1 MISPGGGRP
10 ALKERKALVRD
21 VGGCLL
27 SNFRSIMLMAA
38 SPPALLVQPPRVA
51 MLFELRDS
59 VVRDGVTLVLG
70 QSFFQTAHDLSGASK
85 REATSVKA

>member
-1 MISPGGGRP
+1 
-10 ALKERKALVRD
+10 
-21 VGGCLL
+21 
-27 SNFRSIMLMAA
+27 MLMAA

-85 REATSVKA
+85 REATSVKAYLRPDAGGIVDVRTFHGEGDLG

>member
-1 MISPGGGRP
+1 MVKCIHNALEDLSPDVFSVQDFLNRLSIWAAVWIEAVLIP
-10 ALKERKALVRD
+10 TALFKL
-21 VGGCLL
+21 GY
-27 SNFRSIMLMAA
+27 
-38 SPPALLVQPPRVA
+38 
-51 MLFELRDS
+51 S

>member
-1 MISPGGGRP
+1 M
-10 ALKERKALVRD
+10 RD

>member
-1 MISPGGGRP
+1 
-10 ALKERKALVRD
+10 
-21 VGGCLL
+21 
-27 SNFRSIMLMAA
+27 
-38 SPPALLVQPPRVA
+38 